1 MVKPL
6 YSVFRE
12 CRHSKK
18 FCQLIYKN
26 NQTDSTHS
34 ESCFFFAAEPY
45 FVDFIF
51 LHFAATTRFPSRLK
65 LGICHKFP

>member
-34 ESCFFFAAEPY
+34 ESCFFSLLNHILSILFFFISQRPR
-45 FVDFIF
+45 DF
-51 LHFAATTRFPSRLK
+51 HQ
-65 LGICHKFP
+65 G